1 MYKNIFLIFTLMLS
15 GCSSQ
20 HSTDR
25 IAKQDKRAD
34 VINLQEDILASG
46 DVEALSNML
55 LKYPEHHYAEEI
67 KRRLVDLYRQQ
78 NTASG
83 YRDAYKLSSDEADLH
98 AVLKLLDTESGLVD
112 FINESIRDK
121 NIEMANLAAVKLLI
135 MYRVEP
141 VLISKG
147 RIIEA
152 NYDADASKERILNL
166 NIVSIVSGEKEMID
180 SIERLFESNMIENA
194 YIHRSGLDYFS
205 YAYSY
210 YLLLQELSGSES
222 KLNELE
228 RIQLALVIRR
238 MLNGNLLNGKYS
250 PRETEQEIVPM
261 VVNFYIR
268 RDDEIRKEQARREI
282 EEKQFELA
290 FLIGAGLVKH
300 SINSMR
306 QTLGEI
312 NSHNEAQR
320 SISRNKGPW
329 FLKELS
335 YCSDAYSVNMHSYFC
350 DTICANANG
359 DTVKLQ
365 SISAHN
371 FENTGWSG
379 SDASG
384 TFGTTTQYY
393 QKVCSSL

>member
-20 HSTDR
+20 HSMDR
-25 IAKQDKRAD
+25 VTQQDKQAD
-34 VINLQEDILASG
+34 VINLNEDILVSD
-46 DVEALSNML
+46 DVDALSNIL
-55 LKYPEHHYAEEI
+55 LKYPDSHQAEEI
-67 KRRLVDLYRQQ
+67 KHRLIHIYRQQ
-78 NTASG
+78 NSASG
-83 YRDAYKLSSDEADLH
+83 YRNAYKWSSDEADLH
-98 AVLKLLDTESGLVD
+98 AALKLLDTESGLAF
-112 FINESIRDK
+112 FIKECIKDK
-121 NIEMANLAAVKLLI
+121 DIKMANLASVKLLV
-135 MYRVEP
+135 MYRVNP
-141 VLISKG
+141 VLISEGKL
-147 RIIEA
+147 IDA
-152 NYDADASKERILNL
+152 NYDADASKARIMDHD
-166 NIVSIVSGEKEMID
+166 IVSIVSGEKEMID
-180 SIERLFESNMIENA
+180 SIDRLFDSNLIDNA
-194 YIHRSGLDYFS
+194 YLHRGGLDYFS

-210 YLLLQELSGSES
+210 FLLLQELSESES
-222 KLNELE
+222 KLSELE
-228 RIQLALVIRR
+228 NIQLALVIRIF
-238 MLNGNLLNGKYS
+238 LNSNLLNGKYS
-250 PRETEQEIVPM
+250 PIETELEIVPM

-282 EEKQFELA
+282 KEKQFELA

-320 SISRNKGPW
+320 TISRNKGPW

-335 YCSDAYSVNMHSYFC
+335 YCSDAYSGNMHSYFC
-350 DTICANANG
+350 DTVCTNANG

-384 TFGTTTQYY
+384 TFGSTLQYY

>member
-34 VINLQEDILASG
+34 AINLQEDILASG
-46 DVEALSNML
+46 DIEALSNML
-55 LKYPEHHYAEEI
+55 LKYPEHHHAEEI

-112 FINESIRDK
+112 FIDECIRDK

-141 VLISKG
+141 VLMSKG
-147 RIIEA
+147 RIIDA

-180 SIERLFESNMIENA
+180 SIERLFESNLIENA
-194 YIHRSGLDYFS
+194 YLRRSGLDYFS

-210 YLLLQELSGSES
+210 YLLLQELSES
-222 KLNELE
+222 KLSELE

-282 EEKQFELA
+282 KEKQFELA

-300 SINSMR
+300 SINSIR

-371 FENTGWSG
+371 FENSGWSG
-379 SDASG
+379 ADASG
-384 TFGTTTQYY
+384 TFGTTTDYY